1 MMLGVEK
8 RLLRPA
14 FLLGVLAVFLSLPIV
29 HAQSVKELPPP
40 PPNWKP
46 KPTPTPTPPEKEVID
61 VIRTTSNLVMV
72 PVSVTDR
79 NGQAVQG
86 LTKTDFRLEE
96 EGKQQEIS
104 EMGDP
109 EQVPLEIALLID
121 VSGSTHTRF
130 DFEKTAAARF
140 LREVLKKDDRAS
152 LFMIDRVPVLKQ
164 VSSTADVAAN
174 ALLAFV
180 PAADKGPTAFYDT
193 VVEAAQYLEKTPA
206 RHRRVV
212 VVISDGA
219 DNFSEIIKKTIG
231 TTAEEQLSAS
241 AEVKDR
247 VNARALSAVERSLQR
262 ADAVFY
268 AINPAGNTMYLNVIT
283 RRGHEGMQRLADSTG
298 GNTFVPEVDADLA
311 GVFSRIAAELRGQYL
326 LQYYASSEAPAT
338 QFRRIRVTVPA
349 RTDLKIRARQGFY
362 PKKQQDS
369 SRTP

>member
-8 RLLRPA
+8 RLLWRPA
-14 FLLGVLAVFLSLPIV
+14 LLLGVLAVFLSVPAV
-29 HAQSVKELPPP
+29 SQAQSVKDLPPP
-40 PPNWKP
+40 PPLWKA
-46 KPTPTPTPPEKEVID
+46 KPTPTPAPPEKEVID

-72 PVSVTDR
+72 PVSVTDG

-86 LTKTDFRLEE
+86 LTKADFRLED

-104 EMGDP
+104 DLGNP

-130 DFEKTAAARF
+130 EFEKSAAARF

-164 VSSTADVAAN
+164 VSTTADVAAK
-174 ALLAFV
+174 ALLAFS

-193 VVEAAQYLEKTPA
+193 VVEAAQYLEKTPP

-219 DNFSEIIKKTIG
+219 DNFSEAIKKTIG
-231 TTAEEQLSAS
+231 TTAEEQLSVSTA
-241 AEVKDR
+241 VKEK
-247 VNARALSAVERSLQR
+247 VTTRALAEVERSLQR

-268 AINPAGNTMYLNVIT
+268 AINPSGNTMYLNVIT
-283 RRGHEGMQRLADSTG
+283 RRGHEGMQRLAESTG
-298 GNTFVPEVDADLA
+298 GNTFVPEVDAELTA
-311 GVFSRIAAELRGQYL
+311 VFNRIAAELRGQYL
-326 LQYYASSEAPAT
+326 LQYYANQQAPAT
-338 QFRRIRVTVPA
+338 QFRRIRVTVPTRA
-349 RTDLKIRARQGFY
+349 DVRVRARQGYY
-362 PKKQQDS
+362 PKKEQD
-369 SRTP
+369 

>member
-109 EQVPLEIALLID
+109 EQVPLEIARG
-121 VSGSTHTRF
+121 VYQAVRS
-130 DFEKTAAARF
+130 A
-140 LREVLKKDDRAS
+140 
-152 LFMIDRVPVLKQ
+152 
-164 VSSTADVAAN
+164 
-174 ALLAFV
+174 
-180 PAADKGPTAFYDT
+180 
-193 VVEAAQYLEKTPA
+193 
-206 RHRRVV
+206 
-212 VVISDGA
+212 
-219 DNFSEIIKKTIG
+219 IIYYAG
-231 TTAEEQLSAS
+231 RYYEE
-241 AEVKDR
+241 
-247 VNARALSAVERSLQR
+247 
-262 ADAVFY
+262 
-268 AINPAGNTMYLNVIT
+268 
-283 RRGHEGMQRLADSTG
+283 RGHLEFVHSVTG
-298 GNTFVPEVDADLA
+298 VRTLKDEFDKVA
-311 GVFSRIAAELRGQYL
+311 SRNEHHLGQIRSALRAA
-326 LQYYASSEAPAT
+326 PFT
-338 QFRRIRVTVPA
+338 
-349 RTDLKIRARQGFY
+349 
-362 PKKQQDS
+362 
-369 SRTP
+369 